1 MWSQKSFSCAY
12 QRICHGGRMF
22 KSSFSC
28 AALLLLLLE
37 EPQALP
43 DQMESVIPSA
53 GPGCTH
59 RASLSGMTWNT
70 FKARCPGQKPEPR
83 RFGSF
88 VRPTISN
95 ERSRKNLRTCQNVS
109 ADLYDT
115 SKSKCGSEWLGSQ
128 MFILD
133 ITYFFPSY
141 PFVQGE

>member
-1 MWSQKSFSCAY
+1 MWSQKSFSYAY
-12 QRICHGGRMF
+12 QRFCHGGRMF
-22 KSSFSC
+22 KSSFSR

-37 EPQALP
+37 EPQAFP

-53 GPGCTH
+53 GPVCTTRPH
-59 RASLSGMTWNT
+59 SVGW
-70 FKARCPGQKPEPR
+70 PGTPLKQGVLVRSPNRGNLAPL
-83 RFGSF
+83 
-88 VRPTISN
+88 VRPTVSN
-95 ERSRKNLRTCQNVS
+95 ERSRKNIRTCQNVP